1 MDSKIYNIILIT
13 VDSLRADHL
22 SVYGYNHR
30 TSPFIDKLAKSGIL
44 LTQAFANAP
53 YTTASINSM
62 LTSRYPLMGTESYTN
77 LNRGKT
83 LPEVLKENGF
93 YTLGVHSNPWFLI
106 YHFGKGFDTFL
117 DPYSW
122 YHQKQKFTT
131 KVTNFAMK
139 KILGKIKPPYAT
151 AEELNEAVLKI
162 LTQLK
167 GRKKL
172 FLWVHYMDVHEPYL
186 PKMWHFTRKELP
198 YSHILNLMK
207 KKNKFPESL
216 TDSERE
222 LILRLYDD
230 KIWELDKEFSHLVNT
245 LSEHLDL
252 EKTLII
258 FTADHGEAFGERGA
272 YGHCAN
278 NNLNLHREL
287 LHIPMIFWSED
298 DDTLSKFYHI
308 EQSNKTS
315 KIFSLMDLGPTIL
328 NFLGIKIPSSF
339 LGRDF
344 INDKIQYV
352 ISQGVVAP
360 DPNIEKYVK
369 TNERAHAITTVD
381 YKLIWWEQREHTEL
395 YNLVAD
401 PLEQQNIANESLKLV
416 QRLKSIIKR
425 EISRR
430 HTKPEEDKKL
440 KNAIKNLKLK
450 GKI

>member
-1 MDSKIYNIILIT
+1 MDRKIHSIILIT
-13 VDSLRADHL
+13 VDSLRSDHL
-22 SVYGYNHR
+22 SIYGYNRR

-44 LTQAFANAP
+44 LTQTFANAP

-62 LTSRYPLMGTESYTN
+62 LTSRYPLMGTERYTN
-77 LNRGKT
+77 TNRGKT

-93 YTLGVHSNPWFLI
+93 YTLGFHSNPWFLI
-106 YHFGKGFDTFL
+106 YHFGKGFDIFL
-117 DPYSW
+117 DPYSE
-122 YHQKQKFTT
+122 HHRKQKFTT
-131 KVTNFAMK
+131 KVMNFAMK
-139 KILGKIKPPYAT
+139 KILGKIKAPYAT
-151 AEELNEAVLKI
+151 AEELNEAVLKT

-167 GRKKL
+167 DYKKL
-172 FLWVHYMDVHEPYL
+172 FLWIHYMDVHEPYL
-186 PKMWHFTRKELP
+186 PKTWHFTRKKLS
-198 YSHILNLMK
+198 YSYVLNLMR
-207 KKNKFPESL
+207 KKNESPESL

-230 KIWELDKEFSHLVNT
+230 KIWELDKELSHLVND
-245 LSEHLDL
+245 LSDHLDL

-287 LHIPMIFWSED
+287 LHIPMIFWSENN
-298 DDTLSKFYHI
+298 DTLSKFYHI
-308 EQSNKTS
+308 EQSNRIS

-328 NFLGIKIPSSF
+328 NLLGIKIPSSF
-339 LGRDF
+339 LGRDL

-369 TNERAHAITTVD
+369 TNERAHAITNVEH
-381 YKLIWWEQREHTEL
+381 KLIWWEQREYTEL

-401 PLEQQNIANESLKLV
+401 PLEQQNIANENLELV
-416 QRLKSIIKR
+416 HSLKSIIKR
-425 EISRR
+425 EISQYS
-430 HTKPEEDKKL
+430 KPEEDEKL
-440 KNAIKNLKLK
+440 KKAIKNLKLK